1 MVLKVMGRALESDAE
16 AMLAGGGRGEPW
28 RSLYT
33 QRNHQEGKVSKFNM
47 VTNKCGKILKG

>member
-1 MVLKVMGRALESDAE
+1 MGRALESDAE
-16 AMLAGGGRGEPW
+16 ARLAGGGRGEPW

-33 QRNHQEGKVSKFNM
+33 QRNHQEGKVTKFNM